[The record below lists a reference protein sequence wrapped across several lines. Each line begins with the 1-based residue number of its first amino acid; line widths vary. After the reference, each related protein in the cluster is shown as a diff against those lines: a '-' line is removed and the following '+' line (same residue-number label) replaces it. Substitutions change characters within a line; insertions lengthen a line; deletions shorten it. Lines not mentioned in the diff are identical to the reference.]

1 MKKYMILIRDS
12 ETGEQSATFT
22 DDYRKADNMRMD
34 AEVSLGDFA
43 QIYEWLP
50 NPEFP
55 DDNSLYMCSYQEI
68 GG

>member
-12 ETGEQSATFT
+12 ETGEQFATFT
-22 DDYRKADNMRMD
+22 DDYIKADNMRMD

-50 NPEFP
+50 DPEFP
-55 DDNSLYMCSYQEI
+55 EAGYSYKEI
-68 GG
+68 

>member
-12 ETGEQSATFT
+12 ETGEQYATFT

-34 AEVSLGDFA
+34 AEVSMGDFA

-50 NPEFP
+50 DPEFP
-55 DDNSLYMCSYQEI
+55 EAESSYKEI
-68 GG
+68 